1 MPANTIYFFSQ
12 PNPEFLAG
20 QSPCAGQILRVDL
33 SSGKIWVDKPEASF
47 YRKYIG
53 GRNFILH
60 YLLTEMPANADP
72 LGPENLL
79 IFAPGLLTGT
89 ALPGTGRHAVGGKSP
104 LTGALGSCEA
114 GGWWGAELKR
124 AGYDAV
130 VIQGK
135 AEKPVYVW
143 IRDGAVEIRDA
154 ALLWGKLTTDAQEM
168 IRHELDDEKVP
179 VAQRSGKVPVA
190 QRSGKVRVAQIGPA
204 GENLAR
210 FAAVMHDINRAA
222 GRSGMG
228 AVMGSKNLKAI
239 AARGSTNIGVAN
251 KALFQT
257 VQKWVNAN
265 YKGMMGWAIAAG
277 TSGSVQFN
285 HDAGATAINNYRD
298 GVFEGI
304 EQLDASHF
312 FPKILQDRDTCS
324 RCPVRCKLVVA
335 HAGDLTIAPQ
345 YGGPEYESLGAL
357 GPLCKI
363 NDPVVV
369 AKANELCAA
378 YGLDTISTG
387 GTIAFA
393 MEATEKGLVDGP
405 RFGDGHSLIESIH
418 SIARREGLGNQM
430 AEGSARMAA
439 QLGGNAAEMLAVA
452 RGQELPLHDPRLKH
466 TLAMGYALSA
476 TGADHMHN
484 LNDTFATFDGGDI
497 AARLKEMGV
506 PAPLPLWGISERKI
520 EGFYYET
527 AFKNFFDC
535 AVICHFYPYEYHHMV
550 DALSAAFGEPISAN
564 DINATGLR
572 SINLG
577 RLFLLREG
585 FTAADDTLSARAY
598 HHLADGPIA
607 GKGLTPE
614 ELRAWL
620 PVYYK
625 RIGWDE
631 RGAPT
636 PSILKEFDLE
646 EFI

>member
-1 MPANTIYFFSQ
+1 MSFHRTQAVIGKRFTSQ
-12 PNPEFLAG
+12 PRREFLEG
-20 QSPCAGQILRVDL
+20 HSPYAGQILRVNL
-33 SSGKIWVDKPEASF
+33 NTGELWADKPEDSF

-60 YLLTEMPANADP
+60 YLLSNMPAKADP
-72 LGPENLL
+72 LDADNLL
-79 IFAPGLLTGT
+79 IFAAGLLTGT

-135 AEKPVYVW
+135 AESPVYLW

-154 ALLWGKLTTDAQEM
+154 APLWGKLTAETQEM
-168 IRHELDDEKVP
+168 LRQELGDEKI
-179 VAQRSGKVPVA
+179 
-190 QRSGKVRVAQIGPA
+190 RVAQIGPA
-204 GENLAR
+204 GENLVR
-210 FAAVMHDINRAA
+210 FAAVMHDVNRAA

-228 AVMGSKNLKAI
+228 ALMGSKNLKAV
-239 AARGSTNIGVAN
+239 AVRGSTNVGVAN
-251 KALFQT
+251 KALLQT

-265 YKGMMGWAIAAG
+265 YKTMMGWAIAAG

-298 GVFEGI
+298 GVFSGI
-304 EQLDASHF
+304 ENLDASSF
-312 FPKILQDRDTCS
+312 FSTLLRERDTCNK
-324 RCPVRCKLVVA
+324 CPVRCKLVVEKEDIID
-335 HAGDLTIAPQ
+335 GR
-345 YGGPEYESLGAL
+345 YGGPEYESIGAL
-357 GPLCKI
+357 GPLCKVS
-363 NDPVVV
+363 DAVAV

-393 MEATEKGLVDGP
+393 MEAAEKSLIEGEDLP
-405 RFGDGHSLIESIH
+405 RFGDGNSLIESIH
-418 SIARREGLGNQM
+418 RIANRQGLGDWM
-430 AEGSARMAA
+430 AEGSARMAVRIGRGA
-439 QLGGNAAEMLAVA
+439 EEMLAVG
-452 RGQELPLHDPRLKH
+452 RGQELPLHDPRLKQ
-466 TLAMGYALSA
+466 TMAMGYALSA

-484 LNDTFATFDGGDI
+484 LNDTFSTFDGGDI

-506 PAPLPLWGISERKI
+506 PAPLPLWGISEHKI

-550 DALSAAFGEPISAN
+550 DAISAAGGWDVTPDE
-564 DINATGLR
+564 INAVGLR
-572 SINLG
+572 AINMG

-585 FTAADDTLSARAY
+585 FTSADDTLSARTF
-598 HHLADGPIA
+598 HRLSDGPIA
-607 GKGLTPE
+607 NKGLTPV
-614 ELRAWL
+614 ELQQWL
-620 PVYYK
+620 PVYYQ
-625 RIGWDE
+625 RMGWDAE
-631 RGAPT
+631 GNPT
-636 PSILKEFDLE
+636 TEALEKLSLNEFR
-646 EFI
+646 

>member
-1 MPANTIYFFSQ
+1 MSIIGKQFTSQ
-12 PNPEFLAG
+12 PRGEFLEG
-20 QSPCAGQILRVDL
+20 RSPYAGQILRVNL
-33 SSGKIWVDKPEASF
+33 STGELWADKPGDSF
-47 YRKYIG
+47 YRKTIG

-60 YLLTEMPANADP
+60 YLLTEMPAQADP

-79 IFAPGLLTGT
+79 IFAAGLLTGT

-130 VIQGK
+130 VIQGQ
-135 AEKPVYVW
+135 AESPVYLW

-154 ALLWGKLTTDAQEM
+154 APLWGKLTAEAQEM
-168 IRHELDDEKVP
+168 IRQELDDEKI
-179 VAQRSGKVPVA
+179 
-190 QRSGKVRVAQIGPA
+190 RVAQIGPA
-204 GENLAR
+204 GENLVR
-210 FAAVMHDINRAA
+210 FAAVMHDVNRAA
-222 GRSGMG
+222 GRSGLG
-228 AVMGSKNLKAI
+228 AVMGSKNLKAV
-239 AARGSTNIGVAN
+239 AVRGSTNVGVAN
-251 KALFQT
+251 KALLQI

-265 YKGMMGWAIAAG
+265 YKSMMGWAIAAG

-285 HDAGATAINNYRD
+285 YAAGATAINNYRD
-298 GVFEGI
+298 GVFEGV
-304 EQLDASHF
+304 ENLDAAGF
-312 FPKILQDRDTCS
+312 FPALLRERDTCNK
-324 RCPVRCKLVVA
+324 CPVRCKLVVE
-335 HAGDLTIAPQ
+335 HEGENVRIDGR
-345 YGGPEYESLGAL
+345 YGGPEYESIGAL

-387 GTIAFA
+387 GTLAFA
-393 MEATEKGLVDGP
+393 MEATEKGFIDGP
-405 RFGDGHSLIESIH
+405 RFGNGDSLLASIH
-418 SIARREGLGNQM
+418 QIARRESLGDQM
-430 AEGSARMAA
+430 AEGSARLAA
-439 QLGGNAAEMLAVA
+439 RLGQGAEDMLAVA

-466 TLAMGYALSA
+466 TMAMGYALSA

-497 AARLKEMGV
+497 AARLKEMSV
-506 PAPLPLWGISERKI
+506 PAPLPLWGISEHKI

-550 DALSAAFGEPISAN
+550 AALSAAGGWDISA
-564 DINATGLR
+564 DEINAIGLR
-572 SINLG
+572 AINLG

-585 FTAADDTLSARAY
+585 FTSADDSLSTRTF
-598 HHLADGPIA
+598 HRLSDGPIA

-625 RIGWDE
+625 RMGWDE

-636 PSILKEFDLE
+636 PESLAALGLLDYSA
-646 EFI
+646 

>member
-1 MPANTIYFFSQ
+1 MTVIGKRFTSQ
-12 PNPEFLAG
+12 PRPEFLDG
-20 QSPCAGQILRVDL
+20 HSPYAGQILRVNL
-33 SSGKIWVDKPEASF
+33 STGELWADKPDDSL

-60 YLLTEMPANADP
+60 YLLSDMPAKADP
-72 LGPENLL
+72 LGADNLL
-79 IFAPGLLTGT
+79 IFAAGLLTGA

-135 AEKPVYVW
+135 AESPVYLW

-154 ALLWGKLTTDAQEM
+154 APLWGKLTAETQEM
-168 IRHELDDEKVP
+168 IRQELGDEKI
-179 VAQRSGKVPVA
+179 
-190 QRSGKVRVAQIGPA
+190 RVAQIGPA
-204 GENLAR
+204 GENLVR

-228 AVMGSKNLKAI
+228 AVMGSKNLKAV
-239 AARGSTNIGVAN
+239 AVRGSTNVGVTN
-251 KALFQT
+251 KALLQT

-265 YKGMMGWAIAAG
+265 YKSMMGWAIAAG

-298 GVFEGI
+298 GVFAGI
-304 EQLDASHF
+304 ENLDAAGF
-312 FPKILQDRDTCS
+312 FPALLRERDTCNK
-324 RCPVRCKLVVA
+324 CAVRCKLVVEKE
-335 HAGDLTIAPQ
+335 DLIDGR
-345 YGGPEYESLGAL
+345 YGGPEYESIGAL
-357 GPLCKI
+357 GPLCKV
-363 NDPVVV
+363 NDAVAV

-393 MEATEKGLVDGP
+393 MEAAEKNLLEGEDLP
-405 RFGDGHSLIESIH
+405 RFGDGNSLVESVRR
-418 SIARREGLGNQM
+418 IAQRQGLGDWM
-430 AEGSARMAA
+430 AEGSALMAIRI
-439 QLGGNAAEMLAVA
+439 GGGAEEMLAVG
-452 RGQELPLHDPRLKH
+452 RGQELPLHDPRLKQ
-466 TLAMGYALSA
+466 TMAMGYALSA

-506 PAPLPLWGISERKI
+506 PAPLPLWGISEHKI

-550 DALSAAFGEPISAN
+550 DAISAAGGWDVTPDE
-564 DINATGLR
+564 INAIGLR
-572 SINLG
+572 AINMG

-585 FTAADDTLSARAY
+585 FTSADDTLSARTFQR
-598 HHLADGPIA
+598 LSNGPIA
-607 GKGLTPE
+607 DKGLTPD
-614 ELRAWL
+614 ELRQWL
-620 PVYYK
+620 PVYY
-625 RIGWDE
+625 RRMGWDAE
-631 RGAPT
+631 GAPT
-636 PSILKEFDLE
+636 HETLKALTLDEYRR
-646 EFI
+646 I